1 GRAPAVCTRHRR
13 NSRRE
18 LGCTVHR
25 RRLTPAAAGQTA
37 RTAACA
43 KSQQRFGAPAQS
55 SATSAIEKSAACYTH
70 LVDRQI
76 HRSQNFP
83 FFRSQERA
91 IFIGH
96 GPLLETGNDFAEG
109 VGIGDAKE
117 IDKALKT

>member
-1 GRAPAVCTRHRR
+1 SATAGSTRHWRKW
-13 NSRRE
+13 RRE
-18 LGCTVHR
+18 VSWAGDR
-25 RRLTPAAAGQTA
+25 RRLSPAAAGETA
-37 RTAACA
+37 RSAACSRS
-43 KSQQRFGAPAQS
+43 KQRFGATTQS
-55 SATSAIEKSAACYTH
+55 TAISAIEKSAACCTQ

-76 HRSQNFP
+76 HRTQNFP

-91 IFIGH
+91 IFIRH